1 MRGRA
6 ASAVLVAGCASGD
19 DVPLD
24 DVAARFAPLHAGIY
38 DVWAAPHDRDAIH
51 GVLARAFVGEAL
63 TDAYVDAWTA
73 RARMAEEGTAVEV
86 LGVEHE
92 ALEPFLVPGD
102 DAVAVDA
109 SWRVRGVVHH
119 QRHRHARIHR
129 YRAVYTLAET
139 PDGLR
144 VADTRVLDLARVAS
158 RIDDVFG
165 EGGDPTGQGFMDPLE
180 LFDAGVLDAPEA
192 E

>member
-1 MRGRA
+1 MTA
-6 ASAVLVAGCASGD
+6 LALAVLLAGCAAE
-19 DVPLD
+19 PPAPPD
-24 DVAARFAPLHAGIY
+24 DVAARFAPVHAGIY
-38 DVWAAPHDRDAIH
+38 DVWAAPDDRDAIH
-51 GVLARAFVGEAL
+51 AVLARAFVGEAL
-63 TDAYVDAWTA
+63 TDAYVDTWTA

-92 ALEPFLVPGD
+92 AIEPFLVPDTG
-102 DAVAVDA
+102 AVAVDV

-119 QRHRHARIHR
+119 QQHRHARIHR
-129 YRAVYTLAET
+129 YRAVYTVIDT

-144 VADTRVLDLARVAS
+144 VVDTQVLDLARVAS

-165 EGGDPTGQGFMDPLE
+165 TGGDATEQGFMDPLE
-180 LFDAGVLDAPEA
+180 LFDAGVLDAPEG